1 MCKSLMTIHI
11 LGLIKSSL
19 QEVEKRSAKINEPN
33 DFLNSET
40 SVILLDSICMTN

>member
-11 LGLIKSSL
+11 LGLIKYSL

-40 SVILLDSICMTN
+40 GVILLDSICMTN